1 MYFLHTPDGIL
12 AGVSSSIHGTINQY
26 LAVGKLL
33 ENNNRIQLLSG
44 TEVEELYSRPEFNI
58 HEQRLYFTLT
68 QSERDALTQFSST
81 KTRIFFILQLGY
93 FKAKKQFF
101 NFTLDDVRHDVQ
113 YITNIYYS
121 DLSSVLLTGR
131 ISRDYIRLQRL
142 QLLSLFI

>member
-1 MYFLHTPDGIL
+1 M
-12 AGVSSSIHGTINQY
+12 VSWQAYHHPFTGPINWYSDCQY

-68 QSERDALTQFSST
+68 QSERDVLTQFSTT

-93 FKAKKQFF
+93 FKAK
-101 NFTLDDVRHDVQ
+101 
-113 YITNIYYS
+113 
-121 DLSSVLLTGR
+121 
-131 ISRDYIRLQRL
+131 
-142 QLLSLFI
+142 